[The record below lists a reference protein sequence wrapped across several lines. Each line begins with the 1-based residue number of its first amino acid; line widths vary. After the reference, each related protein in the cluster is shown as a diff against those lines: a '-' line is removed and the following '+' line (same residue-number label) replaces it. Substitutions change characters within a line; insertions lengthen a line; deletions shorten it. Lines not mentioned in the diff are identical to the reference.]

1 MKNFLVY
8 RDKLFVPSESFIAN
22 SYQTFHDLSPV
33 FAGMTI
39 RGQAEGLP
47 NIVLQDHFRQGFVE
61 EALFKQFGLLR
72 SSIRDALK
80 AFDPALVHA
89 HFGKSGAIALPI
101 AEDLSVPLVVTFHG
115 GDATKITHRGPAFWK
130 VYNRRKVKL
139 FQKSHTII
147 AVSEFIRGRLLDQG
161 APADKVVV
169 HHNGVDPDFFQTSAK
184 TKKLLFVGRFVAKKG
199 IDTLVQAMIKAR
211 SSLSDWDIVLIG
223 DGPLRSQ
230 VETMLAEARAEV
242 TLVGWAEPSVVRRHM
257 AESLI
262 VVVPSRTA
270 ESGDSEGLPMV
281 VMEAMMSSAAVI
293 GSRHAGIPEAVLDG
307 QTGHLFDEGDTDQLA
322 DRLSDLLE
330 DEQKAAAFGKTAR
343 QHAEANFNIRIQSQ
357 RLEERFLSL

>member
-22 SYQTFHDLSPV
+22 SYQSFHDLRPV
-33 FAGMTI
+33 FAGMTM
-39 RGQAEGLP
+39 RGQAEDLP
-47 NIVLQDHFRQGFVE
+47 TFVLQDHFRQDFVE

-72 SSIRDALK
+72 SSIRSALK

-101 AEDLSVPLVVTFHG
+101 VEDLSVPLVVTFHG
-115 GDATKITHRGPAFWK
+115 GDATKMTHRGSAFWK
-130 VYNRRKVKL
+130 VYNRRKAKL
-139 FQKSHTII
+139 FQESHTIL

-169 HHNGVDPDFFQTSAK
+169 HHNGVDPDFFRTSAK

-199 IDTLVQAMIKAR
+199 IDTLVQALIRVR

-223 DGPLRSQ
+223 DGPLRPQ

-242 TLVGWAEPSVVRRHM
+242 TLVGWAEPSEVRRHM
-257 AESLI
+257 AEALI
-262 VVVPSRTA
+262 VVAPSRTA

-307 QTGHLFDEGDTDQLA
+307 QTGHLFDEGSADQLA

-330 DEQKAAAFGKTAR
+330 DEQKAAAFGKAAR